1 MQISIR
7 KKKIYSK
14 KRGRKILRYLKFRKE
29 CDEMKKLIKYI
40 LTFCGLLL
48 IFNVLLF
55 TSSLFPSRLIE
66 KNVKESSKI
75 LTKED
80 NIYKFFDWCDVV
92 NNNYT
97 DVLMINEAYS
107 IDNTNPVYS
116 YMAVRKN
123 YEKGL
128 TENSL
133 PDTNGES
140 ISINSP
146 YYYDPVGELEDFL
159 DGNIVTSVN
168 YARYWHGYLPI
179 LRPLLIFFNISQIRK
194 ILLFVFVILFVWLI
208 KLLKE
213 KLGIATSIIFAISL
227 IIQGYFFVSYSLESA
242 PVFMVMMISSIILL
256 ERIDKIKNLYLY
268 IFIIACITNFVD
280 YLTVPLITLGVP
292 LLIYI
297 LYKQKNDNKLK
308 CKDYIKIIV
317 KASLIWIIGYGITW
331 LSKWIIYDVI
341 YNEGLIK
348 SAISQVRYRSESY
361 NEYKTATIQ
370 QIVGILL
377 INNLEYIFFMFDF
390 AIIVLLM
397 MARKYQVKM
406 KKVSDYFQENVPIFL
421 ISLIPFVWYF
431 ALGNHTIM
439 HLRFIYRHML
449 IFLIGILIC
458 LKNIWI
464 IQKKKKSVINY

>member
-1 MQISIR
+1 M
-7 KKKIYSK
+7 KKI
-14 KRGRKILRYLKFRKE
+14 
-29 CDEMKKLIKYI
+29 IKYI

-179 LRPLLIFFNISQIRK
+179 LRPLLIFFNVSQIRK

-256 ERIDKIKNLYLY
+256 ERIDKIKN
-268 IFIIACITNFVD
+268 IIWKEMGKF
-280 YLTVPLITLGVP
+280 L
-292 LLIYI
+292 
-297 LYKQKNDNKLK
+297 
-308 CKDYIKIIV
+308 
-317 KASLIWIIGYGITW
+317 WI
-331 LSKWIIYDVI
+331 
-341 YNEGLIK
+341 
-348 SAISQVRYRSESY
+348 
-361 NEYKTATIQ
+361 
-370 QIVGILL
+370 
-377 INNLEYIFFMFDF
+377 
-390 AIIVLLM
+390 
-397 MARKYQVKM
+397 
-406 KKVSDYFQENVPIFL
+406 
-421 ISLIPFVWYF
+421 
-431 ALGNHTIM
+431 
-439 HLRFIYRHML
+439 
-449 IFLIGILIC
+449 
-458 LKNIWI
+458 
-464 IQKKKKSVINY
+464 

>member
-29 CDEMKKLIKYI
+29 CDEMKKIIKYI

-66 KNVKESSKI
+66 KNVRESSKI

-179 LRPLLIFFNISQIRK
+179 LRPLLIFFNKRYIHVHNFIYGMFNFHSKERAQLLHMPYLVIYLNIHLYIR
-194 ILLFVFVILFVWLI
+194 
-208 KLLKE
+208 
-213 KLGIATSIIFAISL
+213 
-227 IIQGYFFVSYSLESA
+227 
-242 PVFMVMMISSIILL
+242 
-256 ERIDKIKNLYLY
+256 LYL
-268 IFIIACITNFVD
+268 ILQA
-280 YLTVPLITLGVP
+280 L
-292 LLIYI
+292 YI
-297 LYKQKNDNKLK
+297 L
-308 CKDYIKIIV
+308 
-317 KASLIWIIGYGITW
+317 
-331 LSKWIIYDVI
+331 
-341 YNEGLIK
+341 
-348 SAISQVRYRSESY
+348 
-361 NEYKTATIQ
+361 
-370 QIVGILL
+370 
-377 INNLEYIFFMFDF
+377 
-390 AIIVLLM
+390 
-397 MARKYQVKM
+397 
-406 KKVSDYFQENVPIFL
+406 
-421 ISLIPFVWYF
+421 
-431 ALGNHTIM
+431 
-439 HLRFIYRHML
+439 
-449 IFLIGILIC
+449 C
-458 LKNIWI
+458 LFE
-464 IQKKKKSVINY
+464 